1 MKKGL
6 SALALLLLA
15 SLAVSSCGDG
25 AATDTTDTA
34 AADTTGAVVTEE
46 PTEADLRAQIPDNL
60 PETDMNGYQFR
71 VWTRDRSDFVE
82 DIAADAEEN
91 GEVIDDA
98 IYNRN
103 KAVEERF
110 NMELVQR
117 ALVLDNFNAELVKTV
132 TSSEDSHDLALG
144 QVTTVP
150 SLCTEGYFLDWYEDL
165 PHVNLESPWYIG
177 NAAESLSVN
186 GHAYAMIGELNLDVL
201 RFTYCMYFNKSI
213 AANYDLEN
221 MYTVVAEG
229 RWTLDYLRKLSTE
242 VYSDLNGDGQ
252 KSEDDLLC
260 VSGDPYSAVVT
271 YQYAFDNSTYSIG
284 EDKLPTLSLDR
295 EKANDIVT
303 KLNDLYWTTPGG
315 YTEESWSVGG
325 TAWGNGN
332 LLFKTGL
339 FQNAVGYRD
348 IEAFDFGIIPYPKY
362 DKAQSNYYTMS
373 DGAHGVMTVP
383 ITISNPEYT
392 SIILEALN
400 AETYK
405 QVIPAYY
412 DTSLKVKFS
421 RDDESGQILDLLMA
435 GRVFDF
441 GYVYN
446 IGGICFT
453 IQDLV
458 SKNSNASESAYAG
471 KIKAADK
478 AAQKIIDAYLELE

>member
-1 MKKGL
+1 MKKGI

-15 SLAVSSCGDG
+15 AMAVSSCGDSG
-25 AATDTTDTA
+25 AGTTSETA
-34 AADTTGAVVTEE
+34 AETTGAVVTEE

-71 VWTRDRSDFVE
+71 VWTRDRTDFVE
-82 DIAADAEEN
+82 DIAADSEET

-110 NMELVQR
+110 NIELVQR
-117 ALVLDNFNAELVKTV
+117 ALVLDSFNAELVKTI
-132 TSSEDSHDLALG
+132 TAGEDSHDLALG

-150 SLCTEGYFLDWYEDL
+150 NLCTEGYFLDWYEDL

-177 NAAESLSVN
+177 NAAEALSVN

-201 RFTYCMYFNKSI
+201 RFTYCIYFNKTI
-213 AANYDLEN
+213 AQNYDLEN
-221 MYTVVAEG
+221 LYTVVSEG
-229 RWTLDYLRKLSTE
+229 RWTLEYLRSLSTE
-242 VYSDLNGDGQ
+242 IYSDLNGDGQ

-260 VSGDPYSAVVT
+260 ISGDPYSAVVT

-284 EDKLPTLSLDR
+284 EDKIPYLSMDR
-295 EKANDIVT
+295 EKANDIAT
-303 KLNDLYWTTPGG
+303 KLNDLYHTTAGG
-315 YTEESWSVGG
+315 YTKDWGSGN
-325 TAWGNGN
+325 TAWANGN

-348 IEAFDFGIIPYPKY
+348 IESFDFGIIPYPKY
-362 DKAQSNYYTMS
+362 DEAQSNYYTMS
-373 DGAHGVMTVP
+373 DGAHGAMTVP
-383 ITISNPEYT
+383 ITIPNPEYT
-392 SIILEALN
+392 SIILEAMN

-405 QVIPAYY
+405 QVVPAYY

-446 IGGICFT
+446 IGSISFT

-458 SKNSNASESAYAG
+458 SKNNSNSESAYAS
-471 KIKAADK
+471 KIKAAEK
-478 AAQKIIDAYLELE
+478 AAEKIIDAYLELE